1 MAGKAD
7 PGRHSNRLCHFC
19 LYVQLQKGLG
29 GGLLRLQGRGSLGA
43 HHGPPCGGR
52 VEATE
57 HPPPASCLPT
67 KGCSVACSLED
78 HTHARHFLGQ
88 SCGKGDTALL
98 AHQETPIRHP
108 EQVQAGGWVGRD
120 GRIWLGPRWAGE
132 VVSSQLFSPQVRR
145 ILIPWTERQ
154 TDRQTPTPPS
164 ALLSRLPR
172 GFLPKSLWRSC
183 KEVWPQAPGPG
194 EGEAWAL
201 PLHPYRSLYL
211 QGHPNT
217 DTYKYTPSMH
227 TCP

>member
-1 MAGKAD
+1 MAGRAG
-7 PGRHSNRLCHFC
+7 PGGHSDRFCHLCLF
-19 LYVQLQKGLG
+19 VQLQEGLG
-29 GGLLRLQGRGSLGA
+29 GGCYDSKGGVPSGHTTDPLAEGAWKPQSTLHLLPVRPPEGAQWPAPWKTTPTPDISSDRAAAKETPLSLGPS
-43 HHGPPCGGR
+43 GN
-52 VEATE
+52 
-57 HPPPASCLPT
+57 
-67 KGCSVACSLED
+67 
-78 HTHARHFLGQ
+78 
-88 SCGKGDTALL
+88 
-98 AHQETPIRHP
+98 PIRHP
-108 EQVQAGGWVGRD
+108 EQVQAGGWVGQD

-154 TDRQTPTPPS
+154 TDRQIPTPPS
-164 ALLSRLPR
+164 ALLSWLPR
-172 GFLPKSLWRSC
+172 GFLPKSLWRSR

-201 PLHPYRSLYL
+201 PLHPHRSLYL

>member
-1 MAGKAD
+1 MTPREGFPRGTPQTPLWRESGGHRASSTCFLSAHQRLLSSLL
-7 PGRHSNRLCHFC
+7 PGR
-19 LYVQLQKGLG
+19 
-29 GGLLRLQGRGSLGA
+29 LRPRQTFPG
-43 HHGPPCGGR
+43 
-52 VEATE
+52 TE
-57 HPPPASCLPT
+57 LWQRRHPS
-67 KGCSVACSLED
+67 
-78 HTHARHFLGQ
+78 
-88 SCGKGDTALL
+88 LL

-145 ILIPWTERQ
+145 TLIPWTERQ